1 MLHLHLLLLVCCCS
15 YSYCCWN
22 GRFAEVEET
31 WRRKLW
37 TSFNSNFRS
46 KCSQKNRSNQI
57 LKWKPRI
64 KKTSTTTTVCLFT
77 FFTAFSDERDLIT
90 IVRHVQETMGR
101 IIWLLFFN
109 MFCAQKKQQVW
120 SSDFCVSH
128 KEFSFF
134 VKKIIKRSCLSSFE
148 INHSLTNVE
157 KLRTASVV
165 VFLFIIKTKLIFIL
179 QKTFKNLWH
188 SNHFLSF
195 KKIKRRCVEINYIW
209 APFSF
214 TWSLFGLENILTE
227 GFFHKKWNC
236 FDVQSLTH
244 ISTFSIE
251 KST

>member
-1 MLHLHLLLLVCCCS
+1 MFTEKS
-15 YSYCCWN
+15 I
-22 GRFAEVEET
+22 E
-31 WRRKLW
+31 
-37 TSFNSNFRS
+37 SNFEVKTANKKDINNNNCLSFYILHRIFWWE
-46 KCSQKNRSNQI
+46 RSNYNCETCTGNNG
-57 LKWKPRI
+57 PNN
-64 KKTSTTTTVCLFT
+64 
-77 FFTAFSDERDLIT
+77 LIVVLQYVLRT
-90 IVRHVQETMGR
+90 
-101 IIWLLFFN
+101 
-109 MFCAQKKQQVW
+109 KKQQVW